1 MAFFFSARMT
11 AYVAAALTL
20 LPCTAVQAV
29 TQVFE
34 YKNFYDD
41 PMRIAA
47 ADKPVLQARLAYFL
61 VNPQNGQICQIR
73 QIVMSSGR
81 HQEVLQPGADQEIKI
96 PLDTNLR
103 SLNPNLTM
111 DINAEQ
117 PCSLSVQVVSTL
129 PMTTQIEGKQLAALV
144 KDMNEVYQRLGTF
157 VTRRYMPHVSGLVL
171 HFPVADGKVL
181 GTTSKN
187 PLYIKNHILTLN
199 TEQMVNIET
208 DLLTFPAIPEKIT
221 PFIQQHSTKN

>member
-1 MAFFFSARMT
+1 MAFFFSARVT

-47 ADKPVLQARLAYFL
+47 ADKPALQARLAYFL

-129 PMTTQIEGKQLAALV
+129 PMTTQ
-144 KDMNEVYQRLGTF
+144 
-157 VTRRYMPHVSGLVL
+157 
-171 HFPVADGKVL
+171 
-181 GTTSKN
+181 
-187 PLYIKNHILTLN
+187 
-199 TEQMVNIET
+199 
-208 DLLTFPAIPEKIT
+208 
-221 PFIQQHSTKN
+221 